1 MELSIVTT
9 MYHSSPYLAE
19 FYERIKREA
28 DKITSNYE
36 IIFVNDGSPDASLEI
51 ALGFQKEDKTVVVVD
66 LSRNFGHHRAMMKG
80 LSFAQGDKVF
90 LIDCDLEEPPE
101 LLTEFYNRF
110 KKGDCDVVYG
120 VQENRKGRWFERI
133 SGSVFFSLMNM
144 LSTVPLPKN
153 SIVAR
158 LMSRRYNQSLLEH
171 NEREL
176 FILGILQLTGYNQ
189 VALPVVKGSRKET
202 TYSFRKKLSSFV
214 NAVTSFSDKPLYLIF
229 VTGLVIWGVS
239 AAYICYLLIQRLFFI
254 KTLDGWTSL
263 IVSVWFLGGMS
274 ICFVGILGI
283 YISKIFIETKN
294 RPYAVIRK
302 IYRGDEKV

>member
-90 LIDCDLEEPPE
+90 LIDCDLEEQPE

-120 VQENRKGRWFERI
+120 VQEIRKGRWFERI

-158 LMSRRYNQSLLEH
+158 LMSNRYYQSLLEYK
-171 NEREL
+171 EREL
-176 FILGILQLTGYNQ
+176 FILGIWQLTGYDQ
-189 VALPVVKGSRKET
+189 VALPVVKGSRKGT

-214 NAVTSFSDKPLYLIF
+214 NAVTSFSDKPLYFIF

-239 AAYICYLLIQRLFFI
+239 AAYICFLLIQRLFFL

-294 RPYAVIRK
+294 RPLAVVRK
-302 IYRGDEKV
+302 IYRFSDQ

>member
-36 IIFVNDGSPDASLEI
+36 IIFVNDGSPDASLEM
-51 ALGFQKEDKTVVVVD
+51 ALGFQKEDKSVVVVD

>member
-1 MELSIVTT
+1 M
-9 MYHSSPYLAE
+9 
-19 FYERIKREA
+19 
-28 DKITSNYE
+28 
-36 IIFVNDGSPDASLEI
+36 
-51 ALGFQKEDKTVVVVD
+51 
-66 LSRNFGHHRAMMKG
+66 
-80 LSFAQGDKVF
+80 
-90 LIDCDLEEPPE
+90 IDCDLEEQPE
-101 LLTEFYNRF
+101 RLTEFYNRF

-120 VQENRKGRWFERI
+120 VQEIRKGRWFERI
-133 SGSVFFSLMNM
+133 SGSVFFSLMNK

-158 LMSRRYNQSLLEH
+158 LMSNRYYQSLLEYR
-171 NEREL
+171 EREL
-176 FILGILQLTGYNQ
+176 FILGIWQLTGYDQ
-189 VALPVVKGSRKET
+189 VALPVVKGSRKGT

-214 NAVTSFSDKPLYLIF
+214 NAVTSFSDKPLYFIF

-239 AAYICYLLIQRLFFI
+239 AAYICFLLIQRLFFL

-294 RPYAVIRK
+294 RPLAVVRK
-302 IYRGDEKV
+302 IYRFSDQ

>member
-9 MYHSSPYLAE
+9 MYHSSPYLGE
-19 FYERIKREA
+19 FYERIRREA

-36 IIFVNDGSPDASLEI
+36 IIFVNDGSPDASLKM
-51 ALGFQKEDKTVVVVD
+51 ALGFQKEDKSVVVVD

-90 LIDCDLEEPPE
+90 LIDCDLEEKPE

-120 VQENRKGRWFERI
+120 VQDIRKGRWFERI

-144 LSTVPLPKN
+144 LSTVPLPQN

-171 NEREL
+171 KEREL
-176 FILGILQLTGYNQ
+176 FILGIWQLTGYDQ

-202 TYSFRKKLSSFV
+202 TYNFRKKLASFV

-239 AAYICYLLIQRLFFI
+239 AAYICFLLIQRLFFL

-294 RPYAVIRK
+294 RPFAVVRK
-302 IYRGDEKV
+302 IYRFSDQ